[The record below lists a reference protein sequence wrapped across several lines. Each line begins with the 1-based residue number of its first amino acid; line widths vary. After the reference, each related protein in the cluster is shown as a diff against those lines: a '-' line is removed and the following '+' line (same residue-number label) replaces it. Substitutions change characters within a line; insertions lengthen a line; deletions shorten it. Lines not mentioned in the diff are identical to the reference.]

1 MRVETV
7 GDLENVETADV
18 LHQQLRGS
26 ALNVYLARTVGERST
41 PEEKRA
47 SPDTRIIGVEA
58 QRAAMG
64 GRSAHPQ
71 AVQSYEPDGAV
82 VLHIVETDENAAH
95 KAHVGVKVVGGARA
109 GIEVRSRAREN
120 QIGIGDHAAEVSN
133 D

>member
-7 GDLENVETADV
+7 GNLENVETADV

-26 ALNVYLARTVGERST
+26 ALNVYLARTVGEGSA

-47 SPDTRIIGVEA
+47 SPDTWIIRVEA

-71 AVQSYEPDGAV
+71 AVQSYEPDGTV
-82 VLHIVETDENAAH
+82 VLHIVETDKNAAH
-95 KAHVGVKVVGGARA
+95 EAHVGVEIVGGAHS
-109 GIEVRSRAREN
+109 GIEVRSPARQN
-120 QIGIGDHAAEVSN
+120 
-133 D
+133 